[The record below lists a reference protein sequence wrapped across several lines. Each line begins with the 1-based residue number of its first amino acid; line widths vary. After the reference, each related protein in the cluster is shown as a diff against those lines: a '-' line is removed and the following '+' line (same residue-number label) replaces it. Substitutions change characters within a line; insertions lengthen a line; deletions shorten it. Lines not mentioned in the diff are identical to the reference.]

1 MMLNM
6 NETGKELGRI
16 LSALTGRTVRTEEI
30 VSALGVARSTY
41 YLQLE
46 EGRLYSADNLI
57 RLAQEFNINP
67 VELMLHCELISAE
80 EVKECA
86 AKKSAIGVRK
96 KKLLG
101 RIGPRQ
107 DLPPI

>member
-6 NETGKELGRI
+6 RETKELGRI
-16 LSALTGRTVRTEEI
+16 LSVLTGRTVRTEEI
-30 VSALGVARSTY
+30 ISALGVARSTY

-46 EGRLYSADNLI
+46 EGRLHSADNLI
-57 RLAQEFNINP
+57 RLARELNINP
-67 VELMLHCELISAE
+67 VELMLHCELVGAE

-86 AKKSAIGVRK
+86 AKESAIGAKRGN
-96 KKLLG
+96 LLR
-101 RIGPRQ
+101 RIGPRP